1 MQLKKRTWMPCL
13 LNMFVLTTVIVATFL
28 LAGCD
33 ESEVRTD
40 INCLRKVFLPPE
52 GETYDIIGQCDGI
65 GNFVVS
71 YTTELLR
78 GGEVLDEHGLEI
90 LKQHDVKT
98 VISMVPSEILEKRTK
113 KYGMSYH
120 EFQFHQDSLTFFLL
134 NDFVKIVQENPGAF
148 FIQCHDGT
156 QRAGI
161 LCAYYRMK
169 MEGWM
174 FEKAALEFFLLG
186 GKITESKKMLQV
198 LQGAEKL
205 EKGYESAQRINY

>member
-1 MQLKKRTWMPCL
+1 MPLKMRNRMSCL
-13 LNMFVLTTVIVATFL
+13 INKFVLATVIVATFL

-40 INCLRKVFLPPE
+40 NDCLRKIFLPPE

-71 YTTELLR
+71 YGTELLR
-78 GGEVLDEHGLEI
+78 GGEILDEHGLDI
-90 LKQHDVKT
+90 LKQYDVKT
-98 VISMVPSEILEKRTK
+98 VISVVPSEILEKRTK
-113 KYGMSYH
+113 KYGMSYF
-120 EFQFHQDSLTFFLL
+120 EFPFHHDSLTYFIL
-134 NDFVKIVQENPGAF
+134 NDFVKIVQKNPGAF

-169 MEGWM
+169 IEGWM
-174 FEKAALEFFLLG
+174 FKNAALEFFFLG
-186 GKITESKKMLQV
+186 GKITESLKML
-198 LQGAEKL
+198 
-205 EKGYESAQRINY
+205 